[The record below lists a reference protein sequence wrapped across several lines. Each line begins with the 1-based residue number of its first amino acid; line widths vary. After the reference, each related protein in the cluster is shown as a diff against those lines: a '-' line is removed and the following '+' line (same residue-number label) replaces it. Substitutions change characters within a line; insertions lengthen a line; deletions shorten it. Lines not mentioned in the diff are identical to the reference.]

1 MKLMRNNR
9 NRWSMTFTLVFA
21 VQLLVSALCI
31 IPSAQ
36 AAVAIEANHCHEAMQ
51 HNSGQQPNM
60 QHEMGAKQM
69 QAQPEQLPTSAC
81 SHCASP
87 ASFAVF
93 INDLNISPTDL
104 LFAFVVLET
113 YSTTATTASL
123 NFMERAQA
131 PPRSSST
138 LYNTTQRIRI

>member
-1 MKLMRNNR
+1 MKLVRRNR
-9 NRWSMTFTLVFA
+9 NRWSVTFTLVFA
-21 VQLLVSALCI
+21 VQLLTSALCVV
-31 IPSAQ
+31 PSAQ
-36 AAVAIEANHCHEAMQ
+36 AAEAIKANHCHEAMQ

-60 QHEMGAKQM
+60 QHEMGSNHIQEM
-69 QAQPEQLPTSAC
+69 PMSAC

-87 ASFAVF
+87 ESFALF
-93 INDLNISPTDL
+93 IHDLDISPTDL

-123 NFMERAQA
+123 NFMERAHA
-131 PPRSSST
+131 PPRSSTT